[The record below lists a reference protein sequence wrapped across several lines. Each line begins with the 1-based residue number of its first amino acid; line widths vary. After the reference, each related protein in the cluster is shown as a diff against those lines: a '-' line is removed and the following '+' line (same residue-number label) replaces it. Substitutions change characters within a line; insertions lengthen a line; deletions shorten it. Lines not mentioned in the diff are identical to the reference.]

1 MKSEPA
7 SASRHRT
14 CSAVGSPDPGTW
26 SVTKRF
32 PRAPVAHS
40 LRVGFFLSQIV
51 RLAELLIPL
60 ILSLGANVDLHLSR
74 VRIDV
79 IGLPVTMDGRHFI
92 GCERLEVLLLLGS
105 GGHFDSEARG
115 REQALFLGCGARQRA
130 RPCSSTACREDEKRE
145 SAYKAEGGE

>member
-1 MKSEPA
+1 MQI
-7 SASRHRT
+7 
-14 CSAVGSPDPGTW
+14 GSPDPGTW

-40 LRVGFFLSQIV
+40 LRVRFFLGQIV
-51 RLAELLIPL
+51 RLAELLIPF
-60 ILSLGANVDLHLSR
+60 ILSLGANVDLHLSW

-105 GGHFDSEARG
+105 GGHFDS
-115 REQALFLGCGARQRA
+115 GASSLPELRR
-130 RPCSSTACREDEKRE
+130 STAGL
-145 SAYKAEGGE
+145 AL